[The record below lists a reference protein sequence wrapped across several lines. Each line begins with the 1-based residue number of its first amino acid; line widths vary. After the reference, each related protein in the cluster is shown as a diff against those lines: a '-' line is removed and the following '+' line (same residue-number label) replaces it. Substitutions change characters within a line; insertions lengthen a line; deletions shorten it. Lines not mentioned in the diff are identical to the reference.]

1 MGTNECGG
9 DGDGEGTVGCGAP
22 AVGGANKTNASC
34 GGFCSAINTHSEDA
48 LSSPVPVA
56 ALALPM
62 NMAVERAAKKD
73 LLKNMMVVDFSW
85 GSDLTLMVE
94 QGLLL
99 SDLGRWGG
107 YTE

>member
-1 MGTNECGG
+1 
-9 DGDGEGTVGCGAP
+9 
-22 AVGGANKTNASC
+22 
-34 GGFCSAINTHSEDA
+34 
-48 LSSPVPVA
+48 VA

-85 GSDLTLMVE
+85 GSELNLMVE

-107 YTE
+107 HTE